1 MATKLN
7 ISIDQGTDFTEVFNV
22 ADANGSPVDMT
33 VFTGAAQIRKHYS
46 STNATPFSVN
56 LASNGTVTIS
66 LTSTVSANMV
76 PGRYQYDVEV
86 TNGSNGIFRVVE
98 GIVTITPNITR

>member
-7 ISIDQGTDFTEVFNV
+7 ISIDQGTSFSEVFDV
-22 ADANGSPVDMT
+22 ADANGAPVDMT
-33 VFTGAAQIRKHYS
+33 VYTGAAQIRKHYS

-56 LASNGTVTIS
+56 LASNGSVTIS
-66 LTSTVSANMV
+66 LSANVSANMV
-76 PGRYQYDVEV
+76 PGRYLYDVEV
-86 TNGSNGIFRVVE
+86 TSGSGTFRIVE